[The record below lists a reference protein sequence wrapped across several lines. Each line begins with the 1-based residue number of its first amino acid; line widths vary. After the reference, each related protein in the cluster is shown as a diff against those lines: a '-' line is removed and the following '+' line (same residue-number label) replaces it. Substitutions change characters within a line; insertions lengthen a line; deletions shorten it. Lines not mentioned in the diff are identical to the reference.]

1 MYSRYRS
8 NTKCWSRSCP
18 SELGRDSRPTHL
30 HFVQHL
36 ATKDPVTL
44 FILSSNITILSCM
57 KLKQAA
63 LGIISRILRYAGILL
78 LIYISMVFYLALTE
92 RRNAFPRAITH
103 NEARAAI
110 ADKAKNINC
119 TLDDGT
125 ILEGFVVGNEQ
136 NEVLLYYPDADED
149 AAQFLAELDSLP
161 GYAAATFNYRGSGNN
176 KGSPSQETFESDA
189 QMIYECA
196 TQING
201 NAPKV
206 VAGRGTGAI
215 LASRY
220 AKSAKTTLLIDPVL
234 SIAVAISDKYRILY
248 PKFLVRANI
257 EINANDISG
266 TQNVIILS
274 DRARFKDRTQAVKS
288 QFQGIKESYRDSKTL
303 SESLSSVIFS
313 K

>member
-1 MYSRYRS
+1 M
-8 NTKCWSRSCP
+8 KIK
-18 SELGRDSRPTHL
+18 E
-30 HFVQHL
+30 
-36 ATKDPVTL
+36 AT
-44 FILSSNITILSCM
+44 
-57 KLKQAA
+57 
-63 LGIISRILRYAGILL
+63 LGILSRILRFTGILL
-78 LIYISMVFYLALTE
+78 IIYISMVFYLALTE
-92 RRNAFPRAITH
+92 RRIAFPRAITH

-110 ADKAKNINC
+110 ADKAQSISC
-119 TLDDGT
+119 TLDDNT
-125 ILEGFVVGNEQ
+125 VLEGFVIGNKHD
-136 NEVLLYYPDADED
+136 NVLLYYPDADED

-161 GYAAATFNYRGSGNN
+161 GYATVTFNYRGSGNN
-176 KGSPSQETFESDA
+176 KGTPSQETFEPDA

-196 TQING
+196 SQING
-201 NAPKV
+201 KAPEI
-206 VAGRGTGAI
+206 VAGRGVGAI
-215 LASRY
+215 LASRH

-248 PKFLVRANI
+248 PKFLVRANV

-288 QFQGIKESYRDSKTL
+288 QFQGVKESYRASKTL

>member
-1 MYSRYRS
+1 M
-8 NTKCWSRSCP
+8 KFK
-18 SELGRDSRPTHL
+18 EL
-30 HFVQHL
+30 
-36 ATKDPVTL
+36 
-44 FILSSNITILSCM
+44 
-57 KLKQAA
+57 A
-63 LGIISRILRYAGILL
+63 LGTLSRILRFAGILL

-103 NEARAAI
+103 NEARTAI
-110 ADKAKNINC
+110 ADKAQNISC
-119 TLDDGT
+119 TLDDNT
-125 ILEGFVVGNEQ
+125 VLEGFVIGNKHD
-136 NEVLLYYPDADED
+136 NVLLYYPDADED

-161 GYAAATFNYRGSGNN
+161 GYAAVTFNYRGSGNN
-176 KGSPSQETFESDA
+176 KGTPSQETFEPDA

-196 TQING
+196 SQING
-201 NAPKV
+201 KV
-206 VAGRGTGAI
+206 PEIVAGRGTGAI
-215 LASRY
+215 LASRH

-288 QFQGIKESYRDSKTL
+288 QFQGVKESYRASKTL